1 MVGFIRIGK
10 ARFDS
15 RCCGESADRFVGR
28 CAVAVAIAL
37 LSIGASAQARPRII
51 QLLDKGW
58 EFYPLADFKLWPS
71 EQKLSADQINQLTIP
86 PAGAG
91 WKSVNLL
98 DDYVVR
104 GTFSEQPNAAL
115 LAGGAVCAIGARECE
130 VPSGPPSSPRP
141 ASPNSPRSAYGGHGY
156 LPVYPA
162 WYQRTILVP
171 ESAKDKTIWLDFGG
185 IYRDAVVFINGKFV
199 EQHPSGYTAFRLNV
213 TSNMRVGEENTIS
226 VFVDPRW
233 FEGWWY
239 EGGGIYR
246 HVRLIVTNPLQV
258 APWGTFVSA
267 EVPADIRHDSNSGDR
282 AAADLSIETTIRN
295 DATTEGQFTLVS
307 EVLNANGTEVVASVS
322 SPEQV
327 SGEQEQT
334 FKQSLKLRDAL
345 LWSIEY
351 PNLYRLRTTVRQGSK
366 NVDQTLT
373 SFGVRKLRFD
383 PERGF
388 FLNDRHVEIYG
399 AANHQDFPGVGI
411 AAPDN
416 LWAWRIQKLKAMGAN
431 AYRTAHNPLAEEF
444 YDAADRMGMLVM
456 DETRH
461 LGDTYA
467 QKATDNTTYSD
478 LSDLKAIV
486 LQHRNHP
493 SVIMWSLANE
503 EGQQRT
509 EHGAQI
515 FAAMKT
521 AVRKLDP
528 TRPTTS
534 AMNGGF
540 TKEGFISV
548 EDLLGM
554 NYHNAE
560 FAKVHHEFPN
570 LMIFGSEDINAKT
583 SRGTRAASPE
593 TGQCSAF
600 GDDAPGGQPWD
611 SWVPVI
617 DNPYIAGEFIWTG
630 FDYRGEPNPFSW
642 PAVTSQVGAMDLCG
656 FPKLV
661 YHYWEMVWH
670 HRPSVYVF
678 PDWNYRKG
686 DVGKDVR
693 VRVLSNTGEVEL
705 LLNGKSLGTKQVPR
719 ENFVDWKVAYAPGT
733 LTALGRNAGGEV
745 ARYSIKTTGAPMA
758 LRMVPEVEHLAA
770 DGEQVMPIRV
780 EVVDVQGRVVPDAEN
795 LIRFSVSGAGSLVG
809 VGNGDP
815 ASHENNTANQR
826 SAFHGI
832 AMVLVRASDRP
843 GTITVQAQAEG
854 LPPERIAIT
863 TAPAAQ
869 SR

>member
-1 MVGFIRIGK
+1 MMTSIRIAK
-10 ARFDS
+10 SRLDPRF
-15 RCCGESADRFVGR
+15 CGENACPFVSPR
-28 CAVAVAIAL
+28 AAVVAIAL
-37 LSIGASAQARPRII
+37 LSVAALGQVRPRTVE
-51 QLLDKGW
+51 LLDKGW
-58 EFYPLADFKLWPS
+58 EFYPLPDFKSWPS
-71 EQKLSADQINQLTIP
+71 EQRLTVGQINQLTIP
-86 PAGAG
+86 HPGDG
-91 WKSVNLL
+91 WKSVNLP

-115 LAGGAVCAIGARECE
+115 LAGGAVCAIGGRECE
-130 VPSGPPSSPRP
+130 VPSGSPPAPRS
-141 ASPNSPRSAYGGHGY
+141 ASTNNVRSAYGGHGY

-162 WYQRTILVP
+162 WYQRTVLVP
-171 ESAKDKTIWLDFGG
+171 ASAKDKTIWLEFGG
-185 IYRDAVVFINGKFV
+185 IYRDAAIFINGKFV
-199 EQHPSGYTAFRLNV
+199 EQHPSGYTTFRLNV
-213 TSNMRVGEENTIS
+213 TSNMRLGEENTIS

-246 HVRLIVTNPLQV
+246 HVRLIVTNSLQV
-258 APWGTFVSA
+258 APWGTFVLA
-267 EVPADIRHDSNSGDR
+267 ELPSDIRHAPISGDR
-282 AAADLSIETTIRN
+282 AAADLNIETTIRN
-295 DATTEGQFTLVS
+295 DLTTEGQFTLVS
-307 EVLNANGTEVVASVS
+307 EVLDGNGTTVVASLS
-322 SPEQV
+322 SAEQV
-327 SGEQEQT
+327 SGGQEQT

-345 LWSIEY
+345 LWSIEH
-351 PNLYRLRTTVRQGSK
+351 PNLYRLRTTIRQGNK

-373 SFGVRKLRFD
+373 SFGIRKLRFD
-383 PERGF
+383 PEKGL
-388 FLNDRHVEIYG
+388 FLNDRHVEIHG
-399 AANHQDFPGVGI
+399 VANHQDFPGVGL

-431 AYRTAHNPLAEEF
+431 AYRTAHNPLGEEF
-444 YDAADRMGMLVM
+444 YDAADRLGMLVM

-467 QKATDNTTYSD
+467 QKATDQTPYSD
-478 LSDLKAIV
+478 LSDLKSMV

-509 EHGAQI
+509 KYGAQI
-515 FAAMKT
+515 FAAMKA
-521 AVRKLDP
+521 AVHELDP

-560 FAKVHHEFPN
+560 FAKVHQEFSN

-583 SRGTRAASPE
+583 SRGTRDASPE
-593 TGQCSAF
+593 TGQCSEF
-600 GDDAPGGQPWD
+600 GDDAPGGQPWN
-611 SWVPVI
+611 SWVPVVE
-617 DNPYIAGEFIWTG
+617 NPYVGGEFIWTG

-656 FPKLV
+656 FPKPV

-670 HRPSVYVF
+670 QRPSVYVF
-678 PDWNYRKG
+678 PDWNYRKS
-686 DVGKDVR
+686 DLDKEVR
-693 VRVLSNTGEVEL
+693 VRVLSNTREVEL

-719 ENFVDWKVAYAPGT
+719 ENFVDWKVPYAPGT
-733 LTALGRNAGGEV
+733 LTAVGRSAGREV
-745 ARYSIKTTGAPMA
+745 ARYSIKTTGAPA
-758 LRMVPEVEHLAA
+758 AVRLVPELEHLAA

-780 EVVDVQGRVVPDAEN
+780 EVVDAQDRVVSDADN
-795 LIRFSVSGAGSLVG
+795 LIRFSISGAGSLVG

-815 ASHENNTANQR
+815 ASHESNVANQR
-826 SAFHGI
+826 SAFRGLT
-832 AMVLVRASDRP
+832 MVLVRASDHP
-843 GTITVQAQAEG
+843 GTITVQAQAKG
-854 LPPERIAIT
+854 LPPERVAIT
-863 TAPAAQ
+863 TAPAGQ